1 MNQVKSSTFPCGASR
16 LARFVMLVL
25 VGMGVG
31 LPDGEVGKTPLIT
44 LQASE
49 IVGLAKSLSP
59 VAGSYDSYPSISRL
73 VFGAEITEPGPLTA
87 FEENQFFIYSL
98 GKLNLSGGS
107 SLDSREAGRA
117 LSVTRRFIVLRPSV
131 FVVDDRVEAPGP
143 RAEVEWRMYSRSAPE
158 LAGRAVRVA
167 DSGGELYCETLLPR
181 DTLVRTGR
189 DSASGPGAGAY
200 WVEEV
205 SQGELSPGRFLHVL
219 GVWPATAAHPQ
230 MHAEVSEREGKGLVT
245 VTTRDRIFQLT
256 LPPPDQEAGDIS
268 ISRANGKTLL
278 QNRLFPSGV
287 LPHGGE
293 GVRVME
299 QWDADYRGKSPPL
312 WDIGRP
318 SNDLKKLVEDGTL
331 RPCRAVD
338 LCCGTG
344 TDAIYLA
351 RRGFDVTAIDVSPT
365 ALTLARKKA
374 QAAHV
379 TVRWMLADIL
389 APPSLA
395 PFDFLYDRG
404 CYHVVRDQNLAAYL
418 ETIRRISR
426 PGSQFL
432 LLAARR
438 DAQGGGLV
446 GVTEEELGYDFF
458 SLFDVEWLRESR
470 LESTRPDVN
479 PPSWSALLRRKPGT

>member
-1 MNQVKSSTFPCGASR
+1 MNQGKFSTFPRAASR
-16 LARFVMLVL
+16 LASFVMLIL

-31 LPDGEVGKTPLIT
+31 LPDREVGKTPLIT
-44 LQASE
+44 LHAAD

-59 VAGSYDSYPSISRL
+59 VAGSYDSYPSISR
-73 VFGAEITEPGPLTA
+73 VAFGAEIAEHGPLTA

-107 SLDSREAGRA
+107 STDSREAGRA
-117 LSVTRRFIVLRPSV
+117 PRVTRRFIVLRPSV
-131 FVVDDRVEAPGP
+131 IVVDDRVEPPGP
-143 RAEVEWRMYSRSAPE
+143 RTEVEWRMYSRSAPE
-158 LAGRAVRVA
+158 LAGRTVRVA

-181 DTLVRTGR
+181 DSLLRTGR
-189 DSASGPGAGAY
+189 EAESGPGAEAY
-200 WVEEV
+200 WVDEI
-205 SQGELSPGRFLHVL
+205 SQGDRSPRRFLHVL
-219 GVWPATAAHPQ
+219 SVGPGTEARPQ
-230 MHAEVSEREGKGLVT
+230 VQAEVSEREGKWLVT

-256 LPPPDQEAGDIS
+256 LPPPDREAGDIS

-278 QNRLFPSGV
+278 QNRVFPSGV
-287 LPHGGE
+287 LPHGAE

-318 SNDLKKLVEDGTL
+318 SKDLKKVVEDGTI

-379 TVRWMLADIL
+379 TVRWVLADIL
-389 APPSLA
+389 APPSLE

-418 ETIRRISR
+418 ETIRHISH

-438 DAQGGGLV
+438 DTQSGGLD
-446 GVTEEELGYDFF
+446 GVTEEELGFDFF
-458 SLFDVEWLRESR
+458 GLFDVEWLRESR

-479 PPSWSALLRRKPGT
+479 PPSWSVLLRRKPGT